1 MSSPPG
7 SKSSSRRTTS
17 PPIEG
22 EDFLN
27 LNLSDEA
34 PLTAAM
40 VHSLF
45 LRMKDE
51 VQSDLEDRLIDLHRR
66 AVADST
72 EKIDRRLDQIQSSLH
87 SSLDVIKQDMVK
99 HMTSLFEGFVSK
111 FADPGSRHSKDCI
124 LNK

>member
-1 MSSPPG
+1 MSTPPG

-22 EDFLN
+22 EDPLN
-27 LNLSDEA
+27 LNLSDDA

-40 VHSLF
+40 AHSLF

-51 VQSDLEDRLIDLHRR
+51 IQSDLEDRLTDMHRR
-66 AVADST
+66 AVGDST
-72 EKIDRRLDQIQSSLH
+72 EKIDWRLDQIQSSLH